1 MPTAASRVIPEV
13 TLTRTS
19 ESHNGTWGK
28 LVCKEAD
35 LDLHTLER
43 MWVGN
48 KNSVSCIPAGRYLV
62 QATQSPRFGR
72 IMYLVQAVAGRSG
85 IRFHSANWPEQL
97 EGCIALGTATTL
109 TAKGKMLLN
118 SRIAVTRLET
128 QLGFRDFYLTVIA
141 APKQEQLKF

>member
-1 MPTAASRVIPEV
+1 MKDAASRFIPEV
-13 TLTRTS
+13 TLTRLE

-48 KNSVSCIPAGRYLV
+48 KKGVSCIPAGRYLV
-62 QATQSPRFGR
+62 QATQSYKFRR
-72 IMYLVQAVAGRSG
+72 IMYLVQGVEGRSG
-85 IRFHSANWPEQL
+85 IRIHSANWPEELQ
-97 EGCIALGTATTL
+97 GCIALGTITTIA
-109 TAKGKMLLN
+109 AKGKMLLN

-128 QLGFRDFYLTVIA
+128 NLGFRDFYLTVSA
-141 APKQEQLKF
+141 APNKSS